1 MNNGGGWVNE
11 RNEEIN
17 EIYFWMKRMSEGWLW
32 LIGCF
37 GLGGLMAVAPPMA
50 PPKERQTTTQ
60 STHSIMS
67 EVKSM
72 KWKQLVEWM
81 NKFICSWMKLMRQ
94 WNWWTE
100 RRPKQRPPLRGKP
113 NNKLNFFS
121 LWRNEMCLLS
131 GVSCSSSLLHCLAPP
146 ISLLIGGLW
155 APPLCA
161 AGLHSI
167 SFQEIPFHH
176 LCFIDCWLKRN

>member
-100 RRPKQRPPLRGKP
+100 RRPKQRPPLRGKWMNGINWWRKKGTPP
-113 NNKLNFFS
+113 NQLKEWNVKSWLQKFTFG
-121 LWRNEMCLLS
+121 W
-131 GVSCSSSLLHCLAPP
+131 
-146 ISLLIGGLW
+146 LW
-155 APPLCA
+155 AGGSSAPH
-161 AGLHSI
+161 HSTSI
-167 SFQEIPFHH
+167 NFVDFRFSCFAYSLFH
-176 LCFIDCWLKRN
+176 KEKTSAS